1 MTSCFRCEILLC
13 GKDNS
18 SDLCWDLVKLYVI
31 LQSEH
36 LEPNVLF
43 QQDCTT
49 LLDMSYVEPMEWETC
64 SCEEA
69 MDWQPIDS
77 VEEME
82 WEEVP
87 LPPQVSAPLPLKTG
101 EVNGP
106 NKPTSV
112 RRVKRACLR
121 L

>member
-1 MTSCFRCEILLC
+1 MESFFAEKTMNRDVCQNLLQ
-13 GKDNS
+13 
-18 SDLCWDLVKLYVI
+18 LYVI
-31 LQSEH
+31 LQLEH

-43 QQDCTT
+43 QQDCALPYWTCPVH
-49 LLDMSYVEPMEWETC
+49 VEPMEWESC

-77 VEEME
+77 IEEME

-101 EVNGP
+101 E
-106 NKPTSV
+106 
-112 RRVKRACLR
+112 
-121 L
+121 

>member
-1 MTSCFRCEILLC
+1 MKSCLRCEILLC
-13 GKDNS
+13 GKNNKNDVCR
-18 SDLCWDLVKLYVI
+18 DLLQLYVI
-31 LQSEH
+31 LQLEH
-36 LEPNVLF
+36 LEPNVISVRP
-43 QQDCTT
+43 CST
-49 LLDMSYVEPMEWETC
+49 LLDMSYMEPMEWESC

-77 VEEME
+77 IEEME

-101 EVNGP
+101 KVNAP
-106 NKPTSV
+106 NKPSFV

>member
-1 MTSCFRCEILLC
+1 MSGFVF
-13 GKDNS
+13 S
-18 SDLCWDLVKLYVI
+18 FDLV
-31 LQSEH
+31 S
-36 LEPNVLF
+36 
-43 QQDCTT
+43 D
-49 LLDMSYVEPMEWETC
+49 VEPMEWESC

-82 WEEVP
+82 WEEVS

-101 EVNGP
+101 EVNDP

-121 L
+121 Q